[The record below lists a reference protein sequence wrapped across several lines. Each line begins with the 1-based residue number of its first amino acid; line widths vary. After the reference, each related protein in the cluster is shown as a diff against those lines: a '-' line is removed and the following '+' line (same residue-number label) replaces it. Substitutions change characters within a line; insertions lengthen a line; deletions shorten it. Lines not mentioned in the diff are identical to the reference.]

1 MKTVKQI
8 ADELGVSKQKVYR
21 FIVRNHITASSEAK
35 QSKLYDET
43 AEKLIKQGILESEP
57 YQKAHHEAHQ
67 NHINDTLSEAVI
79 ELLRQELEQK
89 NKQLKEK
96 DKQISEKDQQ
106 IARLQELIHQE
117 QQLRM
122 VTERKFILL
131 EQQQD
136 QEVPEQDMSEEKKW
150 WQFWK

>member
-21 FIVRNHITASSEAK
+21 FIVKNHITASSEVK

-43 AEKLIKQGILESEP
+43 TEMLIKKGILKSKP

-67 NHINDTLSEAVI
+67 NHINDMENETVI
-79 ELLRQELEQK
+79 ELLRLELEQK
-89 NKQLKEK
+89 NRQLKEK
-96 DKQISEKDQQ
+96 DQQ
-106 IARLQELIHQE
+106 INQLLKLIDQE

-122 VTERKFILL
+122 IAEKKIQLL
-131 EQQQD
+131 DKQPD
-136 QEVPEQDMSEEKKW
+136 QEETAVTEEKKW
-150 WQFWK
+150 WKFWE